1 MQERIH
7 RRIILLLVVS
17 MLFLSA
23 SNSQSLLQPLQGGN
37 SKATEDTTRAQVL
50 PIPLA
55 EINSASTEAFQLF
68 ARVRNAKMQPE
79 EKIDIAREVDSIYSR
94 VREFLKDTAIYNL
107 ELLSF
112 REQENLNASLLLMD
126 EEISGVLDR
135 IRQHLSNTQE
145 SSGMITRSK
154 KRWQLT
160 SEMVRRQDAPEAIQ
174 RRVQN
179 ILTRSDSINLLL
191 QSDIDFLLTQADR
204 ITDQQIRLEQFEM
217 DLEAFKGLSG
227 TQLLRRDAAPIWV
240 RFGAGETGGF
250 PQQIDQVIAD
260 FRQDTQL
267 VMSKYTGNLL
277 GAFILFVV
285 LLIIVYWIRGHLNE
299 KNLKARAA
307 RFNLFLREIFLMP
320 VEVALI
326 LTLYLTKLMIPDLP
340 NSYRAILS
348 IIAIYPIIRISID
361 ILPSQY
367 KRYLLEFTAA
377 YLLMRVLDVV
387 YDHTLITRLL
397 LMVTQVLAGFFL
409 LRFLLQNRAQVRKT
423 GTYGGAVIMTASIVI
438 AVLLAF
444 AFIAN
449 LVGIYG
455 LSEYLTNGIIQSS
468 FLILTTYVGFHVSAA
483 LVYLL
488 LSSALLKKSNIIK
501 AQFRYIFRK
510 LYNLLKFL
518 FIFSWFYIALYY
530 FNAREGFFE
539 GISAFLNRPIKIG
552 EAEITLMS
560 IVLFIFVIWLSMF
573 ISRIVRHVL
582 HDEVFTRIEVKKGMP
597 GTIIMLVRIAIVS
610 IGFMLAVA
618 AVGME
623 LSNLTIILGAFSVGI
638 GFGLQNIFN
647 NLVSGLI
654 LVFERPIKEG
664 DTVELNTLLG
674 VVKRIGIRSSVVRTY
689 DGAEV
694 IVPNGTLIS
703 NELINWTL
711 SDAHRRVD
719 IRAGVAYGTDPERVL
734 EILLAAARENP
745 NAMKDPEPRAYFLG
759 FGDSSL
765 DFRLLAWSDLE
776 HRLEME
782 SEMKVVINRK
792 LKEAGIEIPFPQRD
806 LHIRSVD
813 PKAGTDFRGQSPTPD
828 LKE

>member
-1 MQERIH
+1 MLAMS
-7 RRIILLLVVS
+7 LLFPMVS
-17 MLFLSA
+17 F
-23 SNSQSLLQPLQGGN
+23 SQSLLQPLKGEN
-37 SKATEDTTRAQVL
+37 SKAKEDTTEAQVQ

-55 EINSASTEAFQLF
+55 EVNSASTEAFQLF
-68 ARVRNAKMQPE
+68 ARVRSTSMQPE
-79 EKIDIAREVDSIYSR
+79 EKIAIAGEVDNVYAR
-94 VREFLKDTAIYNL
+94 VQDFLGDTAIYNL

-112 REQENLNASLLLMD
+112 REQETLNTSLQLMNQ
-126 EEISGVLDR
+126 EISEVLAT
-135 IRQHLSNTQE
+135 IRNNLSKTQE
-145 SSGMITRSK
+145 GSAMITRSK

-160 SEMVRRQDAPEAIQ
+160 SEIASRQNAPEAIQ

-179 ILTRSDSINLLL
+179 IISRSDSIHLLL

-204 ITDQQIRLEQFEM
+204 ITDQQIKLEQFEM
-217 DLEAFKGLSG
+217 DLEAFKSLSG
-227 TQLLRRDAAPIWV
+227 TQLLRRDAAPIWAHL
-240 RFGAGETGGF
+240 GTMENEGF
-250 PQQIDQVIAD
+250 SKQINQVIAD
-260 FRQDTQL
+260 FRQDTYL
-267 VMSKYTGNLL
+267 VKSKYTRNLF
-277 GAFILFVV
+277 GSFILFVV
-285 LLIIVYWIRGHLNE
+285 LLVIVYWIRGHMNE

-307 RFNLFLREIFLMP
+307 RFNLYLREILQMP

-326 LTLYLTKLMIPDLP
+326 LALYFTKLMIPDLP
-340 NSYRAILS
+340 NSYLAILS
-348 IIAIYPIIRISID
+348 IIAIYPIIRISVD

-367 KRYLLEFTAA
+367 KRYLFEFTTA
-377 YLLMRVLDVV
+377 YLLMRVLDVI
-387 YDHTLITRLL
+387 YDQTLISRMLL
-397 LMVTQVLAGFFL
+397 LITQLLAGFFL

-423 GTYGGAVIMTASIVI
+423 GTIGGSAIMTTSIVI
-438 AVLLAF
+438 AVLLAL
-444 AFIAN
+444 ALIGN

-455 LSEYLTNGIIQSS
+455 LSEFITNGIIQSS

-483 LVYLL
+483 LVYLV
-488 LSSALLKKSNIIK
+488 LSSALLKKSNIIRV
-501 AQFRYIFRK
+501 QFRYIFRK
-510 LYNLLKFL
+510 LFNLLKFL
-518 FIFSWFYIALYY
+518 FIFSWFYITLYF
-530 FNAREGFFE
+530 FNAREGFVE
-539 GISAFLNRPIKIG
+539 GVSAFLNRSIHIG
-552 EAEITLMS
+552 EVDFTLMS
-560 IVLFIFVIWLSMF
+560 VVLFFFVIWLSMF
-573 ISRIVRHVL
+573 ISRIVRNVL
-582 HDEVFTRIEVKKGMP
+582 HDEVFTRIEVKRGMS

-664 DTVELNTLLG
+664 DTVEVNDLVG

-694 IVPNGTLIS
+694 IVPNGSLIS

-719 IRAGVAYGTDPERVL
+719 IRVGVTYGTDPVRVL
-734 EILLAAARENP
+734 DILLAAANENTR
-745 NAMKDPEPRAYFLG
+745 AMSDPEPKAFFIG

-765 DFRLLAWSDLE
+765 DFRLLAWSAID

-813 PKAGTDFRGQSPTPD
+813 PKAGED
-828 LKE
+828 

>member
-1 MQERIH
+1 MQKCIA
-7 RRIILLLVVS
+7 RRIIFLLA
-17 MLFLSA
+17 LSA
-23 SNSQSLLQPLQGGN
+23 LIPMESYSQSLLQPLQGGN
-37 SKATEDTTRAQVL
+37 NKAKEDTTETQVQ

-55 EINSASTEAFQLF
+55 EINIASTEAFQLF
-68 ARVRNAKMQPE
+68 ARVRNARMQPE
-79 EKIDIAREVDSIYSR
+79 EKISIAREVDSIYTR
-94 VREFLKDTAIYNL
+94 VRDYLKDTAIYNL

-112 REQENLNASLLLMD
+112 REQENLNTSLLLMD
-126 EEISGVLDR
+126 EEISRVLDR

-145 SSGMITRSK
+145 SSGWITRSK

-160 SEMVRRQDAPEAIQ
+160 SEMVSRQNAPEAIQ

-179 ILTRSDSINLLL
+179 ILRRSDSINLLL

-204 ITDQQIRLEQFEM
+204 ITDQQIKLEQFEM
-217 DLEAFKGLSG
+217 DLEAFKSLSG
-227 TQLLRRDAAPIWV
+227 AQLFRRDAAPIWV
-240 RFGAGETGGF
+240 RLGSSEEGGF
-250 PQQIDQVIAD
+250 SRQIDQVIAD

-267 VMSKYTGNLL
+267 VMSKYIGNLF
-277 GAFILFVV
+277 ASFVLFVV
-285 LLIIVYWIRGHLNE
+285 LLVIVYWIRGHLNV

-326 LTLYLTKLMIPDLP
+326 LTLYLMKLMLPDLP

-348 IIAIYPIIRISID
+348 IIALYPIIRISIE
-361 ILPSQY
+361 ILPSRFR
-367 KRYLLEFTAA
+367 RYLIEFTAA
-377 YLLMRVLDVV
+377 YLLMRVLDVI
-387 YDHTLITRLL
+387 YDQTLISRLL
-397 LMVTQVLAGFFL
+397 LLLIQVLAVFFL
-409 LRFLLQNRAQVRKT
+409 LRFFLQNRALLRKAKSL
-423 GTYGGAVIMTASIVI
+423 GGSVLMAASVVV
-438 AVLLAF
+438 AGLLVF
-444 AFIAN
+444 SLIGN

-488 LSSALLKKSNIIK
+488 LSSALLRKSNIIK
-501 AQFRYIFRK
+501 VQFRYIFRK
-510 LYNLLKFL
+510 LYRLLKFL
-518 FIFSWFYIALYY
+518 FIFSWFYIAFYY
-530 FNAREGFFE
+530 FNAREEFFG
-539 GISAFLNRPIKIG
+539 GISEFLKRPIEIG
-552 EAEITLMS
+552 EVKFTLMS
-560 IVLFIFVIWLSMF
+560 IVLFIFVVWLSMF
-573 ISRIVRHVL
+573 ISRIARHVL

-664 DTVELNTLLG
+664 DTVEVNTLLG
-674 VVKRIGIRSSVVRTY
+674 VVKRIGIRSSIVRTY

-734 EILLAAARENP
+734 KILLAAADENP
-745 NAMKDPEPRAYFLG
+745 NAMPDPEPRAYFLG

-765 DFRLLAWSDLE
+765 DFRLLAWSDLN

-782 SEMKVVINRK
+782 SEMKVAINRK

-813 PKAGTDFRGQSPTPD
+813 PKAGTDFRGQ
-828 LKE
+828 